1 MDKLLWSKKDLLLV
15 PPPLQDCPGHSSA
28 HPGPTEPRS
37 GEEEEEESSEAVGGG
52 SRTCRLLRLGRE
64 ILGKQNTSK
73 TVTKGL
79 LILWAV
85 PGQGGRSPLAPTV
98 PQTQALVRLMA
109 EDAQELFTFYEKEQH
124 LDIHNMCRTSTP
136 PAWLQRP
143 GKGPW
148 GLRRLRRPM
157 IHMEQALQD
166 IIRHQRDLHH
176 PEAEILRRLN
186 RTHWKKLQG
195 CQILWSYARFMAE
208 RSAELSAGS
217 RRNAPGQGEG
227 DIGPGLGAART
238 ALGQLRRAG
247 TPVAAPSS
255 PSSP

>member
-1 MDKLLWSKKDLLLV
+1 MRCDGRPW
-15 PPPLQDCPGHSSA
+15 
-28 HPGPTEPRS
+28 
-37 GEEEEEESSEAVGGG
+37 AV
-52 SRTCRLLRLGRE
+52 LAA
-64 ILGKQNTSK
+64 
-73 TVTKGL
+73 VTKGL

-186 RTHWKKLQG
+186 RTHWKVRALLSNLAGLFPTPSPRPGRRPLPSPAASLGVFRQKLQG

>member
-1 MDKLLWSKKDLLLV
+1 
-15 PPPLQDCPGHSSA
+15 
-28 HPGPTEPRS
+28 
-37 GEEEEEESSEAVGGG
+37 
-52 SRTCRLLRLGRE
+52 
-64 ILGKQNTSK
+64 
-73 TVTKGL
+73 
-79 LILWAV
+79 
-85 PGQGGRSPLAPTV
+85 
-98 PQTQALVRLMA
+98 
-109 EDAQELFTFYEKEQH
+109 
-124 LDIHNMCRTSTP
+124 MCRTSTP

-186 RTHWKKLQG
+186 RTHWKVRALLSNLAGLFPTPSPRPGRRPLPSPAASLGVFRQKLQG

-217 RRNAPGQGEG
+217 RRTRRDKGKGKG
-227 DIGPGLGAART
+227 TSARGSGRL
-238 ALGQLRRAG
+238 AR
-247 TPVAAPSS
+247 P
-255 PSSP
+255 

>member
-1 MDKLLWSKKDLLLV
+1 MRCDGRPWALL
-15 PPPLQDCPGHSSA
+15 A
-28 HPGPTEPRS
+28 
-37 GEEEEEESSEAVGGG
+37 A
-52 SRTCRLLRLGRE
+52 
-64 ILGKQNTSK
+64 
-73 TVTKGL
+73 VTKGL

-124 LDIHNMCRTSTP
+124 LDMHGMCRTNTR
-136 PAWLQRP
+136 PAWLQRA

-157 IHMEQALQD
+157 VHMERALQD
-166 IIRHQRDLHH
+166 IIRHQRDLHP

-186 RTHWKKLQG
+186 RTHRKVRALLSNLAGLFPAPSPRPGRRPLPSPAASLGIFRQKLQG
-195 CQILWSYARFMAE
+195 CQTLWSYARFMAE

-217 RRNAPGQGEG
+217 RRSRRDQGKG
-227 DIGPGLGAART
+227 RPARGSGRPAGP
-238 ALGQLRRAG
+238 
-247 TPVAAPSS
+247 
-255 PSSP
+255 